1 MSASPH
7 RNAGQREPGPACWV
21 RCWACRPREPET
33 QACRHGAEALACLC
47 SPEWKQRVVW
57 VHLAATGPKLH
68 GPQVPTKHGAGQ
80 CLASGSGGHPLCPSR
95 PCCRA
100 RFPSLSSALLPSL
113 LLSHP
118 VLDLPPSPHL
128 PFPPPRGLEQRTL
141 GKPRRVGPGL
151 DRLFLGL
158 FPPQSRPATQPR
170 ERPAPR
176 PAPPGVRTGLH
187 TLTPAHEGGP
197 LLVAAR
203 ATPLPQT

>member
-1 MSASPH
+1 M
-7 RNAGQREPGPACWV
+7 GQRLSLASAAQSGSRGSSGYIWQPRGPSSTARKFPLNMGLGSAW
-21 RCWACRPREPET
+21 P
-33 QACRHGAEALACLC
+33 QA
-47 SPEWKQRVVW
+47 Q
-57 VHLAATGPKLH
+57 AATP
-68 GPQVPTKHGAGQ
+68 V
-80 CLASGSGGHPLCPSR
+80 CPSR

-128 PFPPPRGLEQRTL
+128 PCPPPRGLEQRTL